1 MPGQIESHR
10 GLNGRAAPVLAT
22 ETPASRTKQPKAAAV
37 ESDGPATVTNVTAA
51 RRRRYA
57 RTMADAGKVRARL
70 LGAIDRQVGMIDA
83 RLMDEGT
90 EIEERDSRILANLAK
105 TLSTL
110 MEIEEGG
117 KTSKDREP
125 PERDDAEDR
134 LAERI
139 KRWARGGE

>member
-1 MPGQIESHR
+1 MQGHVEDR
-10 GLNGRAAPVLAT
+10 GGLNGRTAPLTAT
-22 ETPASRTKQPKAAAV
+22 ETPAPRTKRSKSTAV
-37 ESDGPATVTNVTAA
+37 VSDRPTAGAKVTAA
-51 RRRRYA
+51 RKRHYA
-57 RTMADAGKVRARL
+57 KTMADAGKVRARL

-83 RLMDEGT
+83 RPMDEGT

-117 KTSKDREP
+117 KTSKDREL
-125 PERDDAEDR
+125 PERDDAEER

>member
-10 GLNGRAAPVLAT
+10 GLNGRAAPVPTTDA
-22 ETPASRTKQPKAAAV
+22 PASRTKQSKSAAV
-37 ESDGPATVTNVTAA
+37 ESDETRTVTKVAPP
-51 RRRRYA
+51 RKRRYA